1 MELIRFF
8 LSLAIAFRRAS
19 ASKLKLSSIGRIL
32 SVTNVIK
39 HPFSIDE
46 WVYVLLINR
55 EWKQKR
61 K

>member
-46 WVYVLLINR
+46 
-55 EWKQKR
+55 
-61 K
+61 